1 MINTPITQA
10 TSPQV
15 HPDAPIPD
23 TAQTPFPDILT
34 AKELASIF
42 HISLSGAYKLLNS
55 ADFPTL
61 NVGCRKMVA
70 RADLQLWIKRNT
82 NPTFVR

>member
-1 MINTPITQA
+1 MINIPITQA
-10 TSPQV
+10 TSSQV

-42 HISLSGAYKLLNS
+42 HISRSGAYNLLNS
-55 ADFPTL
+55 SNFPTL
-61 NVGCRKMVA
+61 HVGSRKMVL
-70 RADLQLWIKRNT
+70 RDDLWAWMRRNT
-82 NPTFVR
+82 NTSV